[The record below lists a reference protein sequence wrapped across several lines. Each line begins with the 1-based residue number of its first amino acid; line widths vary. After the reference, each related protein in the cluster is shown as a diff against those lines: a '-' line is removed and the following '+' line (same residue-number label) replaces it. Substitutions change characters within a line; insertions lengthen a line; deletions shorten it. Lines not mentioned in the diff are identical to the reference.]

1 MCLSR
6 GDLEIK
12 SLTLGD
18 WRIQTLSCTEAELAA
33 KPLHSRAFRDMVLK
47 NVKERNVNYY
57 LGSLR
62 AWFRLEEGLFRS
74 GLPH

>member
-18 WRIQTLSCTEAELAA
+18 WRIQTPSSAEAELAG
-33 KPLHSRAFRDMVLK
+33 PRLQSRAFLNIVLK
-47 NVKERNVNYY
+47 NVKERHVNYY

-62 AWFRLEEGLFRS
+62 LWFRREEGLFLSELR
-74 GLPH
+74 H